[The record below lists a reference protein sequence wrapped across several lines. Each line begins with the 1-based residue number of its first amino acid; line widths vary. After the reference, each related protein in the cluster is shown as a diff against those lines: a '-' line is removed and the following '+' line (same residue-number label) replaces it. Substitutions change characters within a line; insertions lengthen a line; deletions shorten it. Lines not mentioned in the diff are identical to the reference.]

1 MYSFTFVYRCFNF
14 LCCFKWYSWLCMIFR
29 YDSDWSF
36 LMVLSRWFLQISVV
50 FQITSLCGSVQLF
63 FLQYSALPNFLTL
76 SLQLRD
82 PTGSFWF
89 FLPASEPRNSLEA
102 VNWGREHSHKLFPFL
117 QRLPI
122 DQCLQN
128 PCFIY
133 FHPFNCCLRQEGK
146 SSPWYSIEA
155 WKQNFPLQLSTWIVA
170 NIIVQYNLPL

>member
-1 MYSFTFVYRCFNF
+1 MVF
-14 LCCFKWYSWLCMIFR
+14 LALYDLSVWLR
-29 YDSDWSF
+29 
-36 LMVLSRWFLQISVV
+36 LVLSDGSFSVV
-50 FQITSLCGSVQLF
+50 SSDFCSFSNHLPVWLSVQLF

-89 FLPASEPRNSLEA
+89 FLPASQPRNSLQA
-102 VNWGREHSHKLFPFL
+102 VNWGTEHSHKLFPFP

-155 WKQNFPLQLSTWIVA
+155 WKQNFPLQLSTWIVG
-170 NIIVQYNLPL
+170 NIIVQYNLSCLPL